1 MRSFCFSYACL
12 IDEGDTFLLVGGF
25 QQENRV
31 SRYNI
36 DGWLENL
43 DDLNTGRF
51 NHGCTQY
58 QEHLFKDWILDL
70 NRHAQIAK

>member
-51 NHGCTQY
+51 NHGCAQY
-58 QEHLFKDWILDL
+58 QEHLFKDWTLDL
-70 NRHAQIAK
+70 NRHVQIAK